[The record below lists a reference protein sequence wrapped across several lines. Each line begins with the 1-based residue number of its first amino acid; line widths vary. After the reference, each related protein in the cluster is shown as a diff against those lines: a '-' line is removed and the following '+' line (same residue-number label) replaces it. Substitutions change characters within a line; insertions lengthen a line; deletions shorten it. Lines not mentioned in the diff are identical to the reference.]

1 MPPELTQ
8 AARLLTDFAADSPD
22 LGCYVQND
30 NVMGG
35 RSKGG
40 FKLDEPALDPSQI
53 TEFGLY
59 IYDNKDGPFKLHLD
73 SVQAYGA
80 AALKPRD

>member
-1 MPPELTQ
+1 MKFVNPKAQNSLCLCQIPAPRPMPPELTQ

-59 IYDNKDGPFKLHLD
+59 I
-73 SVQAYGA
+73 
-80 AALKPRD
+80 